1 MDRDGK
7 DRSEMATDIDAVVA
21 LLDGRVSAGDS
32 RIKLTVA
39 EGQSAEDIGSVS
51 RQGGAMWA
59 VPGQK
64 GLPLMCWSDCHQL
77 STFSRWIEV
86 IFAVFVFFCIMD
98 HPPSN
103 NTIVPSYF

>member
-7 DRSEMATDIDAVVA
+7 GRSEMATDIDAVVA

-51 RQGGAMWA
+51 RQYHHGRCDVGSPWA
-59 VPGQK
+59 K
-64 GLPLMCWSDCHQL
+64 GTAFDVL
-77 STFSRWIEV
+77 E
-86 IFAVFVFFCIMD
+86 
-98 HPPSN
+98 
-103 NTIVPSYF
+103 

>member
-39 EGQSAEDIGSVS
+39 EGQSAEDI
-51 RQGGAMWA
+51 
-59 VPGQK
+59 
-64 GLPLMCWSDCHQL
+64 
-77 STFSRWIEV
+77 
-86 IFAVFVFFCIMD
+86 
-98 HPPSN
+98 
-103 NTIVPSYF
+103 